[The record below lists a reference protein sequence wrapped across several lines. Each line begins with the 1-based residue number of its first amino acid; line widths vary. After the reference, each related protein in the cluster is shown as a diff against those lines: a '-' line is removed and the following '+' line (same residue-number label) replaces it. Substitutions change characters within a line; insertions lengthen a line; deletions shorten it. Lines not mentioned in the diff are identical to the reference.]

1 MATGESTRV
10 VVAAFFANLGI
21 AIAKFI
27 GFVFT
32 GSSSML
38 AEGIH
43 STADTGNQA
52 LLLLGGRLAKRD
64 ADEEFQFGYARE
76 RYFWAFV
83 VSMVLFSL
91 GSLFAIY
98 EGTEKIR
105 HPHELENIGWAFAI
119 LGLGIVFEGYAFST
133 AVRASIPIKGERT
146 WWEFIR
152 TSRVAELT
160 VVLLEDLGALI
171 GLVIAL
177 SAITAATVTGD
188 PIWDGIGTLSIGI
201 LLGGIAILLAIEMR
215 GLLIGE
221 SARPGEYQKI
231 REAML
236 ATPHVSDVI
245 HLRTQHFGPEQ
256 LLVGA
261 KVAFDADLTFEQ
273 LADAINEVE
282 RRVREV
288 VPIARPMYIE
298 PDIVREAAAPTDAGT
313 TTIDPH

>member
-1 MATGESTRV
+1 MATGESTKV
-10 VVAAFFANLGI
+10 VIAAFFANLGI

-38 AEGIH
+38 AEAIH

-52 LLLLGGRLAKRD
+52 LLLLGGRLSKRD
-64 ADEEFQFGYARE
+64 PDAEFQFGYARE

-83 VSMVLFSL
+83 VALVLFSL

-98 EGTEKIR
+98 EGIEKIG
-105 HPHELENIGWAFAI
+105 HPHELENVGWAFAI
-119 LGLGIVFEGYAFST
+119 LSLGIVFEGFAFMT
-133 AVRASIPIKGERT
+133 AVRASIPIKGDRT
-146 WWEFIR
+146 WWQFIR

-160 VVLLEDLGALI
+160 VVLLEDFGALI

-177 SAITAATVTGD
+177 TAIATATITGD

-201 LLGGIAILLAIEMR
+201 LLGVIAILLAIEMK

-231 REAML
+231 KEAML
-236 ATPHVSDVI
+236 TSPSVVDVI
-245 HLRTQHFGPEQ
+245 HLRTQHFGPQQ

-261 KVAFDADLTFEQ
+261 KIVFDSDLTFEQ

-282 RRVREV
+282 RRVRKE

-298 PDIVREAAAPTDAGT
+298 PDIARDIKDSPAAD
-313 TTIDPH
+313 DHHD